1 MRSQYESSIRELRN
15 ELKKE
20 QESRRLKEKEVL
32 NIQKEREGWLIREK
46 EMQKELNEV
55 GFVWLIYY

>member
-1 MRSQYESSIRELRN
+1 MRSQYESSLRELRN

-20 QESRRLKEKEVL
+20 QESRRLKEKEAL
-32 NIQKEREGWLIREK
+32 NIQKEREEWLIREK

>member
-1 MRSQYESSIRELRN
+1 MRSQYESSLRELRN

-32 NIQKEREGWLIREK
+32 NIQKEREEWLIREK